1 MLFKLY
7 PQRDLAGKGM
17 SFGMTHCLIQ
27 VNICTKLFQ
36 NPLMDERGYGTDT
49 KYTHTWLIF
58 DLQVKS

>member
-27 VNICTKLFQ
+27 VNIVM
-36 NPLMDERGYGTDT
+36 MDERGYGPDT
-49 KYTHTWLIF
+49 KYTHPCP
-58 DLQVKS
+58 